1 MRKKIFSSVLGFI
14 LCTSL
19 IPSTVFATESE
30 TETSVEE
37 TKTSA
42 VEETAT
48 QNEKDFTL
56 TAKENPE
63 KNSIQLDWTKLE
75 DVQSYQI
82 FQKKPNSID
91 EFQSISAADLED
103 IDLHIEVLNIYPSV
117 GNNLKTWM
125 ETNGYGKELMTV
137 TEKTMDEFNRNPSIL
152 KNEDGTWKYDVV
164 VIGFWDCNNYKDINE
179 QAKAVLEDYIKS
191 GRGMIFGHDTICSC
205 INPGFR
211 SLQTYINLTVPDD
224 ENWTEYL
231 YGGDE
236 TVSLQK
242 TGLFNTYPWNIG
254 GVDTILTIPYSHNV
268 GQFANSD
275 IWLKFGNETGTFN
288 GWNFYLTSYNN
299 CAMIMTGHSNGAA
312 TEDEQKILANTIF
325 YTYQLTDKDKH
336 LDRSGQDVGCPG
348 LPYITVDV
356 DNRIVQ
362 LNSLDTGSEY
372 TYFVRANMED
382 NTNIESNK
390 VTQTIT
396 TGVKGYYYLLDNKA
410 FTEVD
415 DLKKAKYTEG
425 AIDASEL
432 EGNTYLHAFAIDGAD
447 NHSSTVHIN
456 VDALPEII
464 RQPESVSV
472 HATESKTATFK
483 VEAKGDFIMY
493 QWQKLEGEDWVD
505 IQGETRPS
513 YTTGIITADMNGDTY
528 RCVISNDTSFLYTNE
543 VNIEVINLT
552 LTIPRD
558 VNVDGNLKS
567 AEYELILKGDLK
579 KKNLVAVP
587 DEKIQLSLNNN
598 STTYGTFTY
607 DGLKGKIQ
615 MTTGTEGTWKGIT
628 TFKLQYVDAK

>member
-1 MRKKIFSSVLGFI
+1 MKKKLISFI
-14 LCTSL
+14 L
-19 IPSTVFATESE
+19 STVMCISMFSNVAFATETEEPVQEEENSEE
-30 TETSVEE
+30 TETVVPQNQ
-37 TKTSA
+37 KTFA
-42 VEETAT
+42 
-48 QNEKDFTL
+48 L
-56 TAKENPE
+56 TAEENPE
-63 KNSIQLDWTKLE
+63 KNSIQLNWTKLE

-125 ETNGYGKELMTV
+125 EENGYGKGLMTV
-137 TEKTMDEFNRNPSIL
+137 TPKTMDEFNQNPAIL
-152 KNEDGTWKYDVV
+152 KNSDGTWKYDVI
-164 VIGFWDCNNYKDINE
+164 VIGFWDCNNYKDINDK
-179 QAKAVLEDYIKS
+179 AKAVLEEYIQS
-191 GRGMIFGHDTICSC
+191 GRGMVFGHDTICSC

-254 GVDTILTIPYSHNV
+254 GIDTVLTIPYCHNV

-312 TEDEQKILANTIF
+312 TDDEQKILANTIF
-325 YTYQLTDKDKH
+325 YTYQLTNKDKH
-336 LDRSGQDVGCPG
+336 LDHSGQDVGCPG
-348 LPYITVDV
+348 LPYITVDTE
-356 DNRIVQ
+356 NRIVN

-372 TYFVRANMED
+372 TYFVRANLED
-382 NTNIESNK
+382 NTNVETNR
-390 VTQTIT
+390 VTETIT
-396 TGVKGYYYLLDNKA
+396 TGVKGYYYLFDNKA

-432 EGNTYLHAFAIDGAD
+432 EGNTYLHAFAVDGAD

-472 HATESKTATFK
+472 HATESRTATFK

-493 QWQKLEGEDWVD
+493 QWQKLEGEEWVN
-505 IQGETRPS
+505 IEGETRPT
-513 YTTGIITADMNGDTY
+513 YKTDIITPDMDGNTY
-528 RCVISNDTSFLYTNE
+528 RCLISNDTSFIYTND
-543 VNIEVINLT
+543 VSIEVINLT

-558 VNVDGNLKS
+558 INVNGNQKT
-567 AEYELILKGDLK
+567 AEYELTLDGELK
-579 KKNLVAVP
+579 KKELIAIP

-607 DGLKGKIQ
+607 EGLKGMIQ
-615 MTTGTEGTWKGIT
+615 IVTGTEGNWQGST
-628 TFKLQYVDAK
+628 TFKLQYIDAK